1 MDVLMI
7 DDDKV
12 RELLDLEALL
22 DALAQGFKAI
32 SAGATSVPTRV
43 TANVPSTGFLGAM
56 PGWGDDIGLGAK
68 LVSVF
73 AVNEGT
79 EIPSHQAIICL
90 FDVNNGSPIAVMDG
104 TYITAIRTA
113 AAAALSARILARED
127 ARTLAILG
135 ASVQGAAHLTMF
147 PLVRDFEE
155 IRIASRTFSHAEDLA
170 ASNPRARAVQSFEQ
184 AVRGA
189 DVVALCTSSG
199 EPVARYEWL
208 SPGTHVTS
216 VGYAPPHGELD
227 RTIAERGSLFV
238 EAPAAFQ
245 PPPGGCAELA
255 GLDPSQAAEIGEV
268 LLGGRPGRVSA
279 EEITVYKS
287 MGHAI
292 EDIAAAQLVYKRAR
306 ETETA
311 RSSSTGQG

>member
-1 MDVLMI
+1 MDVLII
-7 DDDKV
+7 DEEEV
-12 RELLDLEALL
+12 RDLLDLDALL
-22 DALAQGFKAI
+22 DTLAQGFKAI
-32 SAGATSVPTRV
+32 SAGATSVPPRIS
-43 TANVPSTGFLGAM
+43 ADVPETGFLAAM
-56 PGWGDDIGLGAK
+56 PGWGDGIGLGSK

-73 AVNEGT
+73 PGNEGGPV
-79 EIPSHQAIICL
+79 PSHQAIICL
-90 FDVNNGSPIAVMDG
+90 FDASTGSPVAMMDG

-113 AAAALSARILARED
+113 AAAALSTRILARED

-147 PLVRDFEE
+147 PLVRDFTE
-155 IRIASRTFSHAEDLA
+155 IRIASRTFGHAEKLA
-170 ASNPRARAVQSFEQ
+170 ASNPRAHAVASFEE